1 MVKPL
6 WTIFAMMK
14 KNSFIIMAVV
24 FFSTRIHAQN
34 VPVVAD
40 TISIEPILSAQLYCV
55 REATEEEKEYA
66 RMLAKEREEQR
77 QIDMNLPL
85 VNENGQVQTEPVY
98 CHPYRRLYP
107 EPSWRL
113 HKGLN
118 VNVGTSVF
126 ASSGGGHSGAGF
138 SQDISLMYVT
148 NLSKKATLAIGGYFN
163 NLIWDG
169 INYTTAGV
177 SALFG
182 YRFDEHWSAYAFVQK
197 AMTSGNVS
205 PMGLYGSWSGGMGY
219 GYGYPYDIGYAGCY
233 GGYGSFFGGN
243 ASRYMDRI
251 GGGVRYEWG
260 ENNFVQIQVE
270 FDRMPEHN
278 RTYNTGRYDYPA
290 RY

>member
-1 MVKPL
+1 
-6 WTIFAMMK
+6 MMK
-14 KNSFIIMAVV
+14 RNIVITAAVLLC
-24 FFSTRIHAQN
+24 THLYAQEEN
-34 VPVVAD
+34 AMTD
-40 TISIEPILSAQLYCV
+40 TISIEPIVSAQLHGA

-85 VNENGQVQTEPVY
+85 VNENGQVQTSPTY
-98 CHPYRRLYP
+98 YHPYWGAYW

-118 VNVGTSVF
+118 VNVGASVF

-148 NLSKKATLAIGGYFN
+148 NLSKKATLAVGGYFN
-163 NLIWDG
+163 NVTWDG
-169 INYTTAGV
+169 TNYTTASV

-182 YRFDEHWSAYAFVQK
+182 YRFNEHWSAYAFVQK
-197 AMTSGNVS
+197 AMNSGNII
-205 PMGLYGSWSGGMGY
+205 PAYDPYYGGMGY
-219 GYGYPYDIGYAGCY
+219 GYGYPYGMGYVDCY
-233 GGYGSFFGGN
+233 GGYGSAFYGRD

-270 FDRMPEHN
+270 YDRMPDQN
-278 RTYNTGRYDYPA
+278 RTYNTRRYDYPV